1 MTNKSQK
8 KTLLLVDD
16 TPINLHL
23 LEGVLTPEYTTRTA
37 SSGQAALEIANT
49 QPIDLILLDIMMPE
63 MDGHEVCR
71 RLKENPTTRDIPII
85 FVTAMG
91 KDADELRGLEFGA
104 VDYITKPINLPI
116 LRARVRT
123 QLALRQARKEL
134 SQKNFLLEEER
145 RVVEEVVVK
154 MRTDHHFDQRYLR
167 TLASPVEKTSGDL
180 ILSAFHP
187 DGRQHLLVGDFT
199 GHGLPAAIGGPLV
212 SHLFYSMTERG
223 CSASE
228 ILTEIN
234 EVTYRQLPT
243 SQFMAAALAEVS
255 PDRSRLT
262 LWNAALPACLLV
274 QGNGDT
280 QQYASLLTPLG
291 ITDALKSE
299 KHKEISLQPTDRLY
313 IFSDGLMEAT
323 NEAGEMF
330 GYSRLENLLVACALQ
345 NLPLENVLNQVN
357 AFRAAGEQVDDFTLI
372 ELSP

>member
-1 MTNKSQK
+1 MTDSSHK
-8 KTLLLVDD
+8 KTLLIVDD
-16 TPINLHL
+16 IAININL
-23 LEGVLTPEYTTRTA
+23 LEGVLAPEYHIRTA
-37 SSGQAALEIANT
+37 TSGLAALEIANT
-49 QPIDLILLDIMMPE
+49 QPIDLILLDVMMPE
-63 MDGHEVCR
+63 MGGHEACQ
-71 RLKENPTTRDIPII
+71 RLKGNPATRDIPII
-85 FVTAMG
+85 FVTAMTA
-91 KDADELRGLEFGA
+91 DNDELKGLEFGA

-134 SQKNFLLEEER
+134 AYKNLLLEEER

-154 MRTDHHFDQRYLR
+154 MRTDHHFDQRHLR
-167 TLASPVEKTSGDL
+167 TLISPVEKTSGDL

-212 SHLFYSMTERG
+212 SYLFYAMTSRG

-228 ILTEIN
+228 ILAEIN
-234 EVTYRQLPT
+234 AVTYRQLPT
-243 SQFMAAALAEVS
+243 SQFMATALVEVS
-255 PDRSRLT
+255 PDRSRLI

-274 QGNGDT
+274 RGDGST
-280 QQYASLLTPLG
+280 RHYSSRLMPLG
-291 ITDALKSE
+291 ITGTLESGE
-299 KHKEISLQPTDRLY
+299 REEIDLHASDRLY

-323 NEAGEMF
+323 NSTGEMF
-330 GYSRLENLLVACALQ
+330 GYPRLEKLLIECAVQ
-345 NLPLENVLNQVN
+345 DRPLESVLEQVN